1 MRDRISAIAAI
12 SEKEVLVGRLPRL
25 GQDDPEVGIAI
36 MPGDDFPDEE
46 LQRSYRRWEID
57 VHVLARKG
65 DWIDFEET
73 LFEPVMTAIEDERAS
88 PSRVTVGTA
97 KKPGSTLGGLCSG
110 LVRETVTPVERVEG
124 TRAEGVTIA
133 YSLAYRSS
141 PGLT

>member
-1 MRDRISAIAAI
+1 MRDRISAIDAI
-12 SEKEVLVGRLPRL
+12 AEKEVLVGRLPRL
-25 GQDDPEVGIAI
+25 GPDDPEVGVAI

-46 LQRSYRRWEID
+46 LQRSYRRWEIE
-57 VHVLARKG
+57 VLVLARKG

-73 LFEPVMTAIEDERAS
+73 LFEPVMAAIEDDRAS
-88 PSRVTVGTA
+88 PARVTVGATT
-97 KKPGSTLGGLCSG
+97 KPGSTLGGLCRG

-124 TRAEGVTIA
+124 TRAEGLTIA